1 MSDTAFGK
9 ETLQGI
15 GSVIVQAEQVVLAEA
30 VKAGLGPKETC
41 AHLEKRLYEAGVGVA
56 AKQGQGRLWN
66 RPVLYLRPSVLKIS
80 DRAYCYGINLYL
92 MQRATLPSGA
102 VTNALTWERGI
113 IGTVVD
119 DKWGSLWDNLDKT
132 VDWFIRDYLEANP
145 SSVSPGPGD
154 APRDG
159 VH

>member
-1 MSDTAFGK
+1 MTETAFGK
-9 ETLQGI
+9 ETLRGI
-15 GSVIVQAEQVVLAEA
+15 GSVIVQAEQVALAEA
-30 VKAGLGPKETC
+30 VKAGLGPKETRR
-41 AHLEKRLYEAGVGVA
+41 HLEKRLYEAGVGVA

-66 RPVLYLRPSVLKIS
+66 RPVLYLRLSVLKVS

-92 MQRATLPSGA
+92 MQQATLPSGV

-119 DKWGSLWDNLDKT
+119 NKWGALWENLDKT
-132 VDWFIRDYLEANP
+132 VDWFISDYLETNP
-145 SSVSPGPGD
+145 AAVSPD
-154 APRDG
+154 QAEAPREG